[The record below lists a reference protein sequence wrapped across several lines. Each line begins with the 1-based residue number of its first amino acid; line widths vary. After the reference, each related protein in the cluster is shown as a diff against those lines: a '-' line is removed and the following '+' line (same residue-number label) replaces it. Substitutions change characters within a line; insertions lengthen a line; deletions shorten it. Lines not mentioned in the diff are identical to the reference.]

1 MSEYHDIYVRA
12 HTVQLEKK
20 QTKSMWQDSELK
32 WPDCALVFDCESRIA
47 ADQTLTFGF
56 WRFCELRNGEYLPL
70 EEGIFHDDRGFTT
83 KEFNLLRKYAR
94 STKPDT
100 TDDGCDRLRLYSRS
114 KLIEEVFGMAIQA
127 KALIVGF
134 NLPFDLSRIALD
146 WNTAQNG
153 GWTLIMK
160 QWRNPETGKVEPD
173 ESFPRVVIKALNSKA
188 SIISSTRPPMSLRR
202 SKGKR
207 AKLWSRGRFL
217 DVRTLLWAL
226 RNKSY
231 SLRTACKE
239 FGIPG
244 KLDHKPSGRVDLE
257 EIEYCRQDVRIT
269 VGLLNAAKQEYDLH
283 PIAPGPD
290 RMFSPASVAKSYL
303 EELHI
308 LPPSEKVKDADAA
321 YGVFMQS
328 YFGGRAECR
337 IRSWEVPVCLVD
349 FMSQYP
355 TVNELLDNWGVL
367 TAENVTFPD
376 ATKAVCQLLSQITFK
391 RCFDRKLWPQF
402 KFFAL
407 VRPDSDILPVRTVYN
422 GTTQNIGINYLT
434 SNEPI
439 WCAGPDIIA
448 SILLTGRVPHIEKAI
463 RVVPHGQQ
471 GGLTSTS
478 LRGMVNVDAKTHS
491 FFKHVI
497 EQRAAHESNPALH
510 YWLKILANS
519 GSYGLFVE
527 LNPNDADAAEL
538 YVYSGED
545 SFPTRSDVVEEPGK
559 WFAPHIASLIT
570 SGGRLLLAMLEKC
583 ITDAGGTYLFCDT
596 DSAAIVSTET
606 PQQIA
611 MPDGAKPITALSWA
625 EVQQIT
631 DRFKSLNPYAID
643 GSILKIHKLN
653 WDKNKQRRQLYGYS
667 IAAKRYA
674 LYTKTQNDIEIVEPK
689 AHGLGYFYPP
699 KDSPE
704 GWNHETPLW
713 IFEAWDWIMRGVL
726 GLKRTRPKWFDLP
739 VMMKLTLS
747 TPHHALR
754 NLAKGPLTRPNNFM
768 MIPQVCRFGCPQ
780 NVDPDKFTL
789 ITQFSSEREEWMRA
803 KCVNIHDPESPVY
816 ELTDDYDG
824 ARAVVKNFFMLL
836 DTYQNHPEAKS
847 LGPDGKAC
855 EFDTRGLLQ
864 RAHIVAN
871 WPPIYIGKESDKH
884 WEEGEDLSLLDFK
897 AIEYKR
903 KGNAIAT
910 DEQLARIAMVPKREF
925 MRRRINQHTL
935 EKICGREPVRAYGVA
950 KVLKV
955 LQQWES
961 EQHAAGS
968 WRAHGRV
975 GGVRVNGN
983 TTAILRALA
992 NQ

>member
-1 MSEYHDIYVRA
+1 MIEAKLQDIYVRA
-12 HTVQLEKK
+12 HTVSLEKK
-20 QTKSMWQDSELK
+20 KREGSRQNNEPK
-32 WPDCALVFDCESRIA
+32 WPNYALVFDCESRIT
-47 ADQTLTFGF
+47 ADQTLTFGV
-56 WRFCELRNGEYLPL
+56 WRFCELRNGDYIPL
-70 EEGIFHDDRGFTT
+70 EQGIFHDDNGLTA
-83 KEFNLLRKYAR
+83 KEFTLLRRYAR
-94 STKPDT
+94 ATKPDAA
-100 TDDGCDRLRLYSRS
+100 DDGCDRLRLYSRS
-114 KLIEEVFGMAIQA
+114 KFIEEGFGMAIQA

-160 QWRNPETGKVEPD
+160 QWRNPETSKLEPD

-188 SIISSTRPPMSLRR
+188 SIIGSTRAPMSLRR

-207 AKLWSRGRFL
+207 AKLWPRGRFL
-217 DVRTLLWAL
+217 DARTLLWAL
-226 RNKSY
+226 RNKSF
-231 SLRTACKE
+231 SLKSACKE

-244 KLDHKPSGRVDLE
+244 KLDHKPSGRVDLD
-257 EIEYCRQDVRIT
+257 EIEYCRQDVRAT
-269 VGLLNAAKQEYDLH
+269 VGLLNAAKQEFDLH
-283 PIAPGPD
+283 PIAPGAD

-303 EELHI
+303 ETLNI
-308 LPPSEKVKDADAA
+308 LYPSTKVKVAESA
-321 YGVFMQS
+321 YGIFMQG

-337 IRSWEVPVCLVD
+337 IRNWEVPVCPVD

-355 TVNELLDNWGVL
+355 TVNELLGNWEIL
-367 TAENVTFPD
+367 TAESVTFPD
-376 ATKAVCQLLSQITFK
+376 ATDEVRKLLSRVTLE
-391 RCFDRKLWPQF
+391 RCFDRKFWSKF
-402 KFFAL
+402 RFFAL
-407 VRPDSDILPVRTVYN
+407 VRPDSDILPGRSVYN

-434 SNEPI
+434 SKEPL
-439 WCAGPDIIA
+439 WFAGPDIIA
-448 SILLTGRVPHIEKAI
+448 SILLTGKIPHIEKAI
-463 RVVPHGQQ
+463 RVVAHGKQA
-471 GGLTSTS
+471 GLGSTS
-478 LRGMVNVDAKTHS
+478 LRGMVRVDAKKHS

-497 EQRAAHESNPALH
+497 EQRAAHESNSALH

-538 YVYSGED
+538 QVYSGED
-545 SFPTRSDVVEEPGK
+545 SFPTHSDVVEEPGK

-596 DSAAIVSTET
+596 DSAAIVSSKTR
-606 PQQIA
+606 QQIA
-611 MPDGAKPITALSWA
+611 MPDGANAITALSGD
-625 EVQQIT
+625 EVQRIV
-631 DRFKSLNPYAID
+631 DRFESLNPYD
-643 GSILKIHKLN
+643 RKLVPGSILKVHKLN
-653 WDKNKQRRQLYGYS
+653 WDRNKKRRQLFGYS

-674 LYTKTQNDIEIVEPK
+674 LYTKTRNDIEIVEPK

-704 GWNHETPLW
+704 GWDHDVPQW

-726 GLKRTRPKWFDLP
+726 GLKRTKPTWFDLP

-780 NVDPDKFTL
+780 NVDPNKFTL

-824 ARAVVKNFFMLL
+824 SRALVKNFFMLL
-836 DTYQNHPEAKS
+836 DAYQNHPEAKS
-847 LGPDGKAC
+847 LGADGKPC

-864 RAHIVAN
+864 RAHVVAN
-871 WPPIYIGKESDKH
+871 WPPIYIGKESDRH
-884 WEEGEDLSLLDFK
+884 WEQSEDPSLLDFK

-903 KGNAIAT
+903 KGNAIASN
-910 DEQLARIAMVPKREF
+910 EQLARIANVPKREF
-925 MRRRINQHTL
+925 IRRGINQHTL
-935 EKICGREPVRAYGVA
+935 EKICTREPVRTSGLA

-961 EQHAAGS
+961 EQQAADF
-968 WRAHGRV
+968 
-975 GGVRVNGN
+975 
-983 TTAILRALA
+983 A
-992 NQ
+992 NPRRHCS

>member
-1 MSEYHDIYVRA
+1 MTMNHELYLRA
-12 HTVQLEKK
+12 YAVQAKQKK
-20 QTKSMWQDSELK
+20 TDKNNHKPDDAK
-32 WPDCALVFDCESRIA
+32 WLDHVLVFDCESRLT

-56 WRFCELRNGEYLPL
+56 SRFLEIRNGLYVPL
-70 EEGIFHDDRGFTT
+70 EEGIFHDDGLSA
-83 KEFNLLRKYAR
+83 KELEALRKYAR
-94 STKPDT
+94 STKPET
-100 TDDGCDRLRLYSRS
+100 TEDGCDQLRFCSRS
-114 KLIEEVFGMAIQA
+114 KFVTEVLGIAIQA

-134 NLPFDLSRIALD
+134 NLPFDLSRLALD
-146 WNTAQNG
+146 WNPAENG
-153 GWTLIMK
+153 GWSLIIQ
-160 QWRNPETGKVEPD
+160 QWRNPKTGKQEPN
-173 ESFPRVVIKALNSKA
+173 ESFPRLLIKALNSKT
-188 SIISSTRPPMSLRR
+188 SIIGSTRPPMSLRR

-207 AKLWSRGRFL
+207 AKLWPRSRFL

-231 SLRTACKE
+231 SLKTACKE

-244 KLDHKPSGRVDLE
+244 KLGHKPSGRVDLE
-257 EIEYCRQDVRIT
+257 EVEYCRQDVRAT
-269 VGLLNAAKQEYDLH
+269 VGLLNAAKQEFDLH

-290 RMFSPASVAKSYL
+290 RMFSPASVAKAYL
-303 EELHI
+303 EALRI
-308 LPPSEKVKDADAA
+308 LYPSTKVKDAEIA
-321 YGVFMQS
+321 YGIFMQS

-337 IRSWEVPVCLVD
+337 IRNWEVPTCPVD

-355 TVNELLDNWGVL
+355 TVNELLGNWGIL
-367 TAENVTFPD
+367 TAESVTFPD
-376 ATKAVCQLLSQITFK
+376 ATDEVRKLLSRVALE
-391 RCFDRKLWPQF
+391 RCFDRKFWSKF
-402 KFFAL
+402 RFFAR
-407 VRPDSDILPVRTVYN
+407 VRPDNDILPGRTVYN

-434 SNEPI
+434 SKEAL
-439 WCAGPDIIA
+439 WFAGPDIIA
-448 SILLTGRVPHIEKAI
+448 SILFTGKVPHIEKAI
-463 RVVPHGQQ
+463 RVVAHGKQA
-471 GGLTSTS
+471 GLGSTS
-478 LRGMVNVDAKTHS
+478 LRGMVRVDAKKHS

-538 YVYSGED
+538 QVYSGED
-545 SFPTRSDVVEEPGK
+545 SFPTHSDVVEEPGK

-606 PQQIA
+606 RQQIK
-611 MPDGAKPITALSWA
+611 MPDGAQPITALSWV

-631 DRFKSLNPYAID
+631 ARFESLNPYAID

-653 WDKNKQRRQLYGYS
+653 WDKNKQRRRLYGYS

-674 LYTKTQNDIEIVEPK
+674 LYTKTKNDIEIVEPK

-699 KDSPE
+699 KDSLE
-704 GWNHETPLW
+704 GWSHETPLW

-726 GLKRTRPKWFDLP
+726 GLKRAKPKWFDLP

-824 ARAVVKNFFMLL
+824 RRALVKNFFMLL
-836 DTYQNHPEAKS
+836 DVYQNHPEAKS
-847 LGPDGKAC
+847 LGADGKPC

-864 RAHIVAN
+864 RAHVVAN
-871 WPPIYIGKESDKH
+871 WPPIYIGKESDRH
-884 WEEGEDLSLLDFK
+884 WEQSEDPSLLDFK

-910 DEQLARIAMVPKREF
+910 EEQLARIVKVPKREF
-925 MRRRINQHTL
+925 MRRGINQHTL
-935 EKICGREPVRAYGVA
+935 EKICRKDPVRVSRLAQV
-950 KVLKV
+950 VKV
-955 LQQWES
+955 LQQWEA
-961 EQHAAGS
+961 EREAADS
-968 WRAHGRV
+968 
-975 GGVRVNGN
+975 
-983 TTAILRALA
+983 
-992 NQ
+992 